1 MIKIKT
7 FLQKRFHPTAHCI
20 VHALNCRKR
29 TSSSKDF
36 RLLISATERNT
47 TEDWESILKTFELK
61 HPSLLQTFGFSAFSP
76 NDSYLPLTFGKKC
89 NFLRLKNPNKCK
101 KKYLISNYDDLMAS
115 IWEKTFQF
123 WWEIWIQ
130 VVVIKLQLYS
140 MGQYF
145 IPQLK

>member
-36 RLLISATERNT
+36 RWLISATERNT

-115 IWEKTFQF
+115 IWEKNISILVGNLNPGCSYKITAVFYGSIF
-123 WWEIWIQ
+123 H
-130 VVVIKLQLYS
+130 S
-140 MGQYF
+140 STM
-145 IPQLK
+145 